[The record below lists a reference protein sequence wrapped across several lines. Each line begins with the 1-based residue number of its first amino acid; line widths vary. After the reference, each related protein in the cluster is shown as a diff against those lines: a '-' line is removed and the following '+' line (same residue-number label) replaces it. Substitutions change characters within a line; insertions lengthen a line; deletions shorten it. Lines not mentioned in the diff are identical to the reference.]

1 MALAEYQTVRIKALL
16 RESDAYDP
24 FDANDRSPSV
34 GDTGIIV
41 DVQGLEA
48 GQSSYTVERG
58 RPDGTCIWL
67 AEFVDEELEAVEE
80 DDRWA
85 ETEEA
90 AEKATWPPETQ
101 WSEEEAT
108 RLPESEEPETAGLGW
123 RMITSIVLMVPLFLA
138 LAVAG
143 IATVFFL
150 WPPDSAVGA
159 GLRSAAT
166 ISILTLGGGLLV
178 RERLIDLL
186 ITTTIVTVIF
196 FVLGA
201 VIWSQWT
208 AG

>member
-1 MALAEYQTVRIKALL
+1 MALTEYQTVRIKALL

-24 FDANDRSPSV
+24 FDANDRSPRV
-34 GDTGIIV
+34 GETGTIV

-48 GQSSYTVERG
+48 GPSLYTVERG

-67 AEFVDEELEAVEE
+67 AEFVDEELEAVED

-85 ETEEA
+85 ETGE
-90 AEKATWPPETQ
+90 ATWST
-101 WSEEEAT
+101 
-108 RLPESEEPETAGLGW
+108 ESEEPETAGLGW
-123 RMITSIVLMVPLFLA
+123 RMITSIVLMVLLFLA
-138 LAVAG
+138 LAVGG

-159 GLRSAAT
+159 GLQAAAS
-166 ISILTLGGGLLV
+166 ISILTLAGGLLV

-201 VIWSQWT
+201 VAWSQWT